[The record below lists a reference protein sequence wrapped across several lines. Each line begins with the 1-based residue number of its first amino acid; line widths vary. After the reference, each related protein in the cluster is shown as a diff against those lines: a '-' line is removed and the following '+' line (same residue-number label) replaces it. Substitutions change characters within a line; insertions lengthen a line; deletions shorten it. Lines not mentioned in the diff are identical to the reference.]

1 MTDMRLGTPGEKLIK
16 SFEELR
22 TTPYRDVAGVVTV
35 GWGHTARA
43 GGYVPRMNAPI
54 SEAQAE
60 AIFQSDIAGF
70 VSEVNDLVK
79 VDLNQNEFDAL
90 VSFQFNTGHLGSST
104 LLKLLNAGNRAAV
117 PGELMKWNKATVD
130 GELQEVAGLTRRRK
144 EEGALFL
151 SPVVE
156 DKEHPLVEASAQTKP
171 VPPAPK
177 GMAKSKTGGA
187 SIILGT
193 GSVIGAA
200 TQLGPVL
207 DGVNAAADAVT
218 KTAGQAHDT
227 VDHVAKAGDAIT
239 TTVTSAAQAASHF
252 HMVDLSH
259 SGALII
265 CLGVLAI
272 SAFIW
277 FDRWRRMQ
285 TETE

>member
-1 MTDMRLGTPGEKLIK
+1 MANMRLGAAGEKLIK

-22 TTPYRDVAGVVTV
+22 TTPYRDVGGVVTV

-43 GGYVPRMNAPI
+43 GGYVPRMNVAI

-60 AIFQSDIAGF
+60 EIFQSDIAGC
-70 VSEVNDLVK
+70 VASANELIK
-79 VDLNQNEFDAL
+79 VDLNRNQFDAII
-90 VSFQFNTGHLGSST
+90 SWDFNTGALAKST
-104 LLKLLNAGNRAAV
+104 LLKLLNAGNLAAI
-117 PGELMKWNKATVD
+117 PSELMKWNKATVD

-151 SPVVE
+151 TPVAE
-156 DKEHPLVEASAQTKP
+156 EKDHPPIEASAQTKP
-171 VPPAPK
+171 VPPKPK
-177 GMAKSKTGGA
+177 GMVKSKTGGA
-187 SIILGT
+187 SIVLGT

-227 VDHVAKAGDAIT
+227 VDHVTKAGDAVSV
-239 TTVTSAAQAASHF
+239 TVNSAAQAAQHF

-259 SGALII
+259 STAFLI

-277 FDRWRRMQ
+277 WDRWRRMQ